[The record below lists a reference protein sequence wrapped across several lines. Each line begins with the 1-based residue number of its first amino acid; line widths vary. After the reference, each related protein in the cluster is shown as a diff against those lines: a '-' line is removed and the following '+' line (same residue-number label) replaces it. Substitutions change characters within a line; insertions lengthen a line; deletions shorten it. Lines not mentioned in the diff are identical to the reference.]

1 MEGSILDDVID
12 GRFDLG
18 GMVAIGKGLAE
29 GPILPIVNGYFAS
42 VPRCAVFVL
51 GAKGRTRSGGA
62 NRGER
67 GEHQKVD
74 VSRRSAKRS

>member
-1 MEGSILDDVID
+1 MEGSILVDVID

-42 VPRCAVFVL
+42 VPRCAVFCV
-51 GAKGRTRSGGA
+51 GRERTNPKWRCEPGGKGRAPKGRCIT
-62 NRGER
+62 
-67 GEHQKVD
+67 
-74 VSRRSAKRS
+74 